1 MSCRIKLRIIPN
13 AKRSVVAGAHGDAIK
28 LKIAAPAIEGKANEA
43 LVEFLASTL
52 GVPQRDVTILRGAKS
67 RDKFIEI
74 TSLDEASARA
84 RLTAES

>member
-1 MSCRIKLRIIPN
+1 MSCRLKLRIVPN
-13 AKRSVVAGAHGDAIK
+13 AKRSALAGIHGDAIK

-43 LVEFLASTL
+43 LIEFLAETL
-52 GVPQRDVTILRGAKS
+52 GVVQRDVTLLSGAKS

-74 TSLDEASARA
+74 ISLDEASARA